1 MPISSSKLKAF
12 DSTIAEKD
20 LPPIIEILRKGE
32 LGFGPK
38 VGEFE
43 KAFGSFSQKRYNIA
57 TNSASAAAYMIFA
70 YLRAHQGECDVYTT
84 SLGFTSPAWAAQAT
98 GHRIIFVD
106 VDENLQFSTAD
117 YKTKRTIP
125 PKNSNDEGERP
136 VVLMPVLYGGVSTIE
151 GFEPYGD
158 EIIVVDSAH
167 CVTPTIKSDFV
178 FFSFHPYKP
187 ICSPDGGL
195 IGTNHSEAATYLRNY
210 RNFGRTPNG
219 HTYDITQEG
228 FKFYMNNLSAAVA
241 LTQLP
246 HYEKKLSH
254 RKTNYEKWATDYTLL
269 PQDES
274 SSYYL
279 ATTLVENADEL
290 MKTIGVARH
299 YPMLHT
305 TTYYKSQKK
314 ITLQHLEKIHSQ
326 ILNLPLYSETSNSC
340 SGGI

>member
-1 MPISSSKLKAF
+1 MPTSSSKLRAF
-12 DSTIAEKD
+12 DSTIAEED
-20 LPPIIEILRKGE
+20 LAPIVEILKKGE

-43 KAFGSFSQKRYNIA
+43 KAFASFSQKRYNIA

-70 YLRAHQGECDVYTT
+70 YLRAHKGKCDVYTT

-195 IGTNHSEAATYLRNY
+195 IGTNNSKAVSYLRNY
-210 RNFGRTPNG
+210 RNFGRVPNG
-219 HTYDITQEG
+219 DTYDIQHDG

-246 HYEKKLSH
+246 HYDKKLAH
-254 RKTNYEKWATDYTLL
+254 RKTNYEKWAEQYSLL
-269 PQDES
+269 PQDEK

-279 ATTLVENADEL
+279 ATTLVDNASEL
-290 MKTIGVARH
+290 LDTIGVSRH
-299 YPMLHT
+299 YPMLHK
-305 TTYYKSQKK
+305 TTYYDP
-314 ITLQHLEKIHSQ
+314 QHDAPLLYLESVHSK
-326 ILNLPLYSETSNSC
+326 ILNLPLYEVKT
-340 SGGI
+340 

>member
-1 MPISSSKLKAF
+1 MPTNSSKLRAF
-12 DSTIAEKD
+12 DSTIAEED
-20 LPPIIEILRKGE
+20 LAPIVEILKKGE

-43 KAFGSFSQKRYNIA
+43 KAFASFSQKRYNIA
-57 TNSASAAAYMIFA
+57 TNSASAAAYMVFA
-70 YLRAHQGECDVYTT
+70 YLRAHKGKCDVYTT

-106 VDENLQFSTAD
+106 VDDKLQFSTAD
-117 YKTKRTIP
+117 YKAKRPTQEL
-125 PKNSNDEGERP
+125 NLTADESRP

-195 IGTNHSEAATYLRNY
+195 IGTNNSKAVSYLRNY
-210 RNFGRTPNG
+210 RNFGRVPHG
-219 HTYDITQEG
+219 DTYDIKHDG

-246 HYEKKLSH
+246 HYDKKLAH
-254 RKTNYEKWATDYTLL
+254 RKANYEKWAEEYTLL
-269 PQDES
+269 PQDAK

-279 ATTLVENADEL
+279 GTTLVDNANEL
-290 MKTIGVARH
+290 LNTIGVARH
-299 YPMLHT
+299 YPMLHQ
-305 TTYYKSQKK
+305 TTYYGRSRQNE
-314 ITLQHLEKIHSQ
+314 LPRLESLHPK
-326 ILNLPLYSETSNSC
+326 ILNLPLYEVKT
-340 SGGI
+340 